1 MNGVHKFQGGE
12 RDEERKKKWSSRF
25 EYHRATT
32 HMLIVQVL
40 LNNI

>member
-1 MNGVHKFQGGE
+1 MNGLHKFQDRE
-12 RDEERKKKWSSRF
+12 RDEEGEKKWSSRF
-25 EYHRATT
+25 EYHRAT